1 MRRPSDQSALEPSD
15 RSPLEVV
22 DGTGLAAVVFDFD
35 GTLADTEWP
44 IYERARAAL
53 AGLGADLTP
62 ELWGT
67 HAVGVSS
74 GESYWPSLGP
84 LLGLDI
90 DEATFDA
97 AYEAVDD
104 PPRSR
109 DVALVTAG
117 AAELVQALHDRGIPV
132 AVASGSSRGW
142 VEHHLGRFGLL
153 DRFEVV
159 VGRDHPSVR
168 AGKPAPDLY
177 LAAVA
182 ELGVDPAAVVA
193 IEDTRRG
200 TEAAIAAGLGAV
212 VAVPNRLTVH
222 HDLAVA
228 SLVADALTA
237 LDPDRL
243 VALVARPPS

>member
-1 MRRPSDQSALEPSD
+1 MI
-15 RSPLEVV
+15 
-22 DGTGLAAVVFDFD
+22 FDFD

-44 IYERARAAL
+44 IYERARAAA

-74 GESYWPSLGP
+74 GESYWPALAP
-84 LLGLDI
+84 LLGLDV

-97 AYEAVDD
+97 ATEAVIDL
-104 PPRSR
+104 PTSR
-109 DVALVTAG
+109 DVAEITAG
-117 AAELVQALHDRGIPV
+117 AAELVHALHERGVPV

-142 VEHHLGRFGLL
+142 VEHHLGRFGLR
-153 DRFEVV
+153 DRFDVL
-159 VGRDHPSVR
+159 VGRDHPAVR

-200 TEAAIAAGLGAV
+200 TEAALAAGLGAV

-222 HDLAVA
+222 HDLTVA
-228 SLVADALTA
+228 SLVAETLAA
-237 LDPDRL
+237 LDPDL
-243 VALVARPPS
+243 LAGLLTPAA